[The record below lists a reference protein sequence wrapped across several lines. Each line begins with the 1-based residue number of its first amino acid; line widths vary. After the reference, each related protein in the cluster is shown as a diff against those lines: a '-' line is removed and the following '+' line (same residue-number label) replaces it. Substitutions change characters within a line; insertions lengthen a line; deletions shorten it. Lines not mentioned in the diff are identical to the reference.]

1 MVPGPLSLVETGL
14 RGVDIGLSFGVC
26 ELLAVSLELLA
37 VWAWLL
43 ASCLLLLAVPG
54 GLSASC
60 LLLLAAGILLLAV
73 PGGLLA
79 VSLWLLA
86 VGFLLLAGY
95 LLLLAGLLELLL
107 GGALVW
113 VGRTCLR
120 VVGTGLAGMDDRPW
134 VAMNGALGNFFR
146 EFSVPYRWSCKLYFG
161 TYII

>member
-1 MVPGPLSLVETGL
+1 MVPGLLSLVETGL
-14 RGVDIGLSFGVC
+14 RGVDIGLSFGIR

-54 GLSASC
+54 GL
-60 LLLLAAGILLLAV
+60 
-73 PGGLLA
+73 LA

-86 VGFLLLAGY
+86 VGFLLLAGC

-107 GGALVW
+107 GGTLVW
-113 VGRTCLR
+113 VGRTPLR
-120 VVGTGLAGMDDRPW
+120 VVRAVVAGVDDRPW
-134 VAMNGALGNFFR
+134 VPVKGALGNFFR
-146 EFSVPYRWSCKLYFG
+146 EFSVQFRCACNLYLG

>member
-1 MVPGPLSLVETGL
+1 MVPGLLSLVETGL

-54 GLSASC
+54 RLLASC
-60 LLLLAAGILLLAV
+60 LLLLAAGILLPAV

-107 GGALVW
+107 GGTLVW
-113 VGRTCLR
+113 VGRTPLR
-120 VVGTGLAGMDDRPW
+120 VVRAVVAGVDDRPW
-134 VAMNGALGNFFR
+134 GLLKGALGNFFR
-146 EFSVPYRWSCKLYFG
+146 EFSVLFRWSCNLYMG